1 MERVRRISTQ
11 RAFAVLVVVGI
22 ILYLIRPILLPF
34 VLAGAIAFAVNPAVE
49 WLTARF
55 RWRRWMSSVLVFIV
69 LTALFAAFAFL
80 TLPALFSEVLPLL
93 TNLKSILQNVL
104 RTVLGDGR
112 VEIFGSSATA
122 EQLAAQAADG
132 LRSWLLGTG
141 RALSFATVGSAAV
154 FGVFL
159 FLAVLLYFLVGGPR
173 IAGRLLWLVPP
184 KQRTMVQ
191 HLWSK
196 IAPVLRRYF
205 IGLSIVVCYGAA
217 AAYIG
222 LGLVLDLPGAVVLAM
237 LTGILELIPLLGPAA
252 SALLAGVVAIHSA
265 TGIGALIGYG
275 VYAAVLRVSIDQII
289 GPIVLGKS
297 AYLHPVLI
305 IFCFLAGGYLFGVV
319 GLLMAVPVALTI
331 RIVLHELYEG
341 PGFHVGEPEETEG
354 GRHG

>member
-1 MERVRRISTQ
+1 
-11 RAFAVLVVVGI
+11 
-22 ILYLIRPILLPF
+22 
-34 VLAGAIAFAVNPAVE
+34 
-49 WLTARF
+49 
-55 RWRRWMSSVLVFIV
+55 
-69 LTALFAAFAFL
+69 
-80 TLPALFSEVLPLL
+80 
-93 TNLKSILQNVL
+93 
-104 RTVLGDGR
+104 
-112 VEIFGSSATA
+112 
-122 EQLAAQAADG
+122 
-132 LRSWLLGTG
+132 
-141 RALSFATVGSAAV
+141 
-154 FGVFL
+154 VFL